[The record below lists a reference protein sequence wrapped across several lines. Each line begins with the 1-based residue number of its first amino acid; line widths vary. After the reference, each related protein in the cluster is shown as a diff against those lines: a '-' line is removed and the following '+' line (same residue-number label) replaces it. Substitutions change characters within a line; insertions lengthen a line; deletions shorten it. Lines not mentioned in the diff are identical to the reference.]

1 MSDPCRPNAFDV
13 QQQFGSARSRSLEA
27 VDVLAGVTLY
37 EVLYTHPVTISTF
50 LYPIVVPLFIHPC
63 CRQSQPAAQSI
74 RAATMEVLYTHRP
87 GKSAM
92 I

>member
-1 MSDPCRPNAFDV
+1 MSGLCCLDVSDIPQRFDL
-13 QQQFGSARSRSLEA
+13 ATSRSLAYLCDEYKCA
-27 VDVLAGVTLY
+27 ECGQSPY
-37 EVLYTHPVTISTF
+37 PVWLSF
-50 LYPIVVPLFIHPC
+50 ASYLVVIPLFIHPC